1 MVKMNKF
8 TRSHVI
14 KVVFLINSQLN
25 TTQFSIELSDTIT
38 FRALQDIFNL
48 ILISIF
54 ALKKNLLFQKQN
66 VWLAV
71 TTAIEIVNT
80 EWSHFFML
88 FLFANR
94 QVISSYSVKLQSFWV
109 HCTQTSSSHMLS
121 LFYLHGHF
129 WALLPRLLPSGWTRK
144 LCSNFSWKNL
154 PVRGPLRGPFFT
166 LRVGFCRHR
175 RFG

>member
-80 EWSHFFML
+80 E
-88 FLFANR
+88 
-94 QVISSYSVKLQSFWV
+94 
-109 HCTQTSSSHMLS
+109 
-121 LFYLHGHF
+121 
-129 WALLPRLLPSGWTRK
+129 
-144 LCSNFSWKNL
+144 
-154 PVRGPLRGPFFT
+154 
-166 LRVGFCRHR
+166 
-175 RFG
+175 